1 MKTIKMIMIAVMMTI
16 VTSASAMTYSQAK
29 DQALF
34 LADKMA
40 YELNLT
46 DEQYEAAYEIN
57 LDYLMAVND
66 YNDLYGYYWT
76 LRNEE
81 LQSILFSWQYN
92 AYVAATYFY
101 RPVYWSNNSWVW
113 RIYTRYAPT
122 KFYEPR
128 PKVYVTYRGGNNRN
142 FYTSRTWNVPSRPN
156 TTARRVVNTNN
167 RINNVGNR
175 TFGNLT
181 NDRISFSQNNTRTV
195 NIQNNRQASQS
206 RPTMQSMDN
215 NRTFGS
221 RQADSIFGNHQ
232 ATTSF
237 GARQTSA
244 PAKMVASNGNASGKF
259 GRR

>member
-1 MKTIKMIMIAVMMTI
+1 MHWDIVSGISTLTDFLLPFALNITIMMTLKMIMIAMMMTI

-40 YELNLT
+40 YELDLT

-57 LDYLMAVND
+57 LDYLMAIND
-66 YNDLYGYYWT
+66 YNDFYGYYWS

-81 LQSILFSWQYN
+81 LQSILSSWQYN

-122 KFYEPR
+122 KFYESR

-167 RINNVGNR
+167 RNNNVGNR
-175 TFGNLT
+175 
-181 NDRISFSQNNTRTV
+181 S
-195 NIQNNRQASQS
+195 
-206 RPTMQSMDN
+206 
-215 NRTFGS
+215 FGS
-221 RQADSIFGNHQ
+221 RQSDTTFGNHQ

-244 PAKMVASNGNASGKF
+244 PANMVASHGNTSGKF